1 MSWLEPLRNIFG
13 GGSGALPAPAGRVT
27 TRSVTGV
34 ATVTV
39 KANTPA
45 NTPIPVEIVYDPLKP
60 AVSTIQPAPDET
72 WVIEDIFVTAAPSID
87 GIVQFVIDDSKDVQ
101 KTNPLSTYKAEY
113 ANKPKIDPVT
123 VPGMHRL
130 NLYYYNSA
138 PGGTADTKITF
149 YLKIRIIKY
158 E

>member
-1 MSWLEPLRNIFG
+1 MSWLEPLKNIFG
-13 GGSGALPAPAGRVT
+13 RGPEVLPVTGRVT

-34 ATVTV
+34 ATATV
-39 KANTPA
+39 KAGTPV
-45 NTPIPVEIVYDPLKP
+45 NTPIPVNIVYDPLKP

-72 WVIEDIFVTAAPSID
+72 WVIEDIFVTSAPSID
-87 GIVQFVIDDSKDVQ
+87 GVVQFVIDDSKDVQ
-101 KTNPLSTYKAEY
+101 KTNPLSTYRADY
-113 ANKPKIDPVT
+113 ANKPRIDPVT

-130 NLYYYNSA
+130 NLYFYNSTA
-138 PGGTADTKITF
+138 GGSNDVTVTF